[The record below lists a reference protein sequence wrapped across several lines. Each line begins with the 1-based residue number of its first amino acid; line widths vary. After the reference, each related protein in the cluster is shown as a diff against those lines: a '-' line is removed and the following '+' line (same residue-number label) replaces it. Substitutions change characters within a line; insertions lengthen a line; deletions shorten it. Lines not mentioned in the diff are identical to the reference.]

1 MIMGNPHIETENP
14 FAQNNRQQINSVDK
28 DTLSK

>member
-14 FAQNNRQQINSVDK
+14 FAQNNQQQISSVYK
-28 DTLSK
+28 DVLSK